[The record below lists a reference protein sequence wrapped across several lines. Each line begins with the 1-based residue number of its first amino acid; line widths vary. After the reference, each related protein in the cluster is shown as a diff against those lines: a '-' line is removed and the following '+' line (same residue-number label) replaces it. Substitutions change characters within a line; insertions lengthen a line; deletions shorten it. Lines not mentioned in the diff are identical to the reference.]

1 MQGNQYFGQLALST
15 SVASATMLLFLRFF
29 GHNLVGVWLSLV
41 VLYSCRLLAV
51 SLHHGYFGPLAP
63 RNLRNRAVVKI

>member
-1 MQGNQYFGQLALST
+1 
-15 SVASATMLLFLRFF
+15 MLLFLHFF
-29 GHNLVGVWLSLV
+29 GHSLVGVWLSLV